1 MSKLVS
7 IVKNLPFFKD
17 RGLKDAAISDT
28 LGLMTYKEVN
38 KDDFVIEYGTF
49 GDEFYLILE
58 GECEVLVPQRKDGIL
73 NIVNF
78 ELRSLKEKVK
88 QHVKEIIAYE
98 AY

>member
-1 MSKLVS
+1 
-7 IVKNLPFFKD
+7 
-17 RGLKDAAISDT
+17 
-28 LGLMTYKEVN
+28 
-38 KDDFVIEYGTF
+38 
-49 GDEFYLILE
+49 
-58 GECEVLVPQRKDGIL
+58 VPQRKDGIL